1 MRRCLA
7 KRAFCDRREPCRTC
21 ARAGKSCHRAEGL
34 VPARSRKYRGINRK
48 NSLHQPQK
56 RHYNSD
62 GIQQAVPKRPK
73 FKVEDIIPLPPK
85 PQPMGKPLVWADTRQ
100 ELCEGVP
107 YFRSYQGG
115 IYFRSDL
122 VRGYLLDAFGAERD
136 FIGSHVVISHG
147 CPILRQ
153 LDLTILEAAAL
164 PLIRQRIFDL

>member
-1 MRRCLA
+1 M
-7 KRAFCDRREPCRTC
+7 
-21 ARAGKSCHRAEGL
+21 
-34 VPARSRKYRGINRK
+34 NRK
-48 NSLHQPQK
+48 NSLHQPPK
-56 RHYNSD
+56 RYYNLD
-62 GIQQAVPKRPK
+62 EIQQAVPKRPK
-73 FKVEDIIPLPPK
+73 HKVEDIISLPPK
-85 PQPMGKPLVWADTRQ
+85 PQPIGKPLVWADTRQ

-107 YFRSYQGG
+107 YFRSYLGG